1 VILVAGLSTA
11 EGVGLPTNGGNDSD
25 DFEIISRR
33 PVIAFMP
40 CVTIARR
47 NQLET
52 VHDRGWPLLI
62 SRQHDAPEP

>member
-1 VILVAGLSTA
+1 
-11 EGVGLPTNGGNDSD
+11 VGLPTNGGNDRG
-25 DFEIISRR
+25 DFEIISRSS
-33 PVIAFMP
+33 VIAFMP

-52 VHDRGWPLLI
+52 VHDRGTALLI